1 MTHLVNDPRTFA
13 ADVLTGFVRA
23 HADRVREVP
32 GGVVRAAPAA
42 PGKVAVVLGGG
53 SGHYPAFAGW
63 VGEGMA
69 DGVVCG
75 NIFASPSADQAV
87 TVIRAAD
94 RGAGVLLG
102 FGNYAG
108 DRLQFGQAARELRA
122 DGIDVRIVTVTD
134 DVASAAEP
142 EQRRGIAGDL
152 IVFKIAGAAA
162 AAGADLDRV
171 ERVAARANARTRTIG
186 IALAG
191 CTLPGQD
198 EPLFTVPA
206 GRIALGLGIHGE
218 PGLSTEDLGSATE
231 VADDLV
237 DRILAEAP
245 ADAGR
250 VAVLV
255 NGLGATTHEELFAVY
270 GRVADRLTAAGL
282 VIIAPEVGEQ
292 VTSLDMAGMSLT
304 VTFLDPELE
313 RYWTAPAD
321 TPAFRRGRPGPVG
334 AEPPPAAAAPPADAL
349 APPPATVVSPG
360 SEDSRRAAED
370 LLRSAAAV
378 TRALADHEA
387 ELGRL
392 DAVAG
397 DGDHGQGMVLGVGG
411 AVRAA
416 EEAHLAG
423 AGLGAVLDAAGRAW
437 SNAAG
442 GTSGALWGAALRA
455 AGAEVG
461 NDRAPDADGV
471 ARAVDRAV
479 TAAADLGGARE
490 GDKTV
495 IDAAV
500 PFAANLRAAVG
511 QGAAVPAAWA
521 SAATAA
527 EEAARGTAALTA
539 RLGRARTHGEHAR
552 GHADPGA
559 ISFALVVAAVAQSS
573 TVSAEES

>member
-13 ADVLTGFVRA
+13 ADVLTGFARA

-32 GGVVRAAPAA
+32 GGVVRVAPAP

-87 TVIRAAD
+87 TVVRAAD

-108 DRLQFGQAARELRA
+108 DQLQFGQAAKELRA
-122 DGIDVRIVTVTD
+122 DGIDVRMVTVTD
-134 DVASAAEP
+134 DLASATEP

-162 AAGADLDRV
+162 AAGADLDDV
-171 ERVAARANARTRTIG
+171 ERVATRANARTRTIG

-198 EPLFTVPA
+198 EPLFTIPA

-218 PGLSTEDLGSATE
+218 PGLSTEDLGSASE

-237 DRILAEAP
+237 ARILAEAP
-245 ADAGR
+245 EDADR

-282 VIIAPEVGEQ
+282 VIVAPEVGEQ
-292 VTSLDMAGMSLT
+292 VTSLDMAGLSLT
-304 VTFLDPELE
+304 ATFLDPELE

-321 TPAFRRGRPGPVG
+321 TPAFRRGRPGPLR
-334 AEPPPAAAAPPADAL
+334 ADPAPAAHPAVATLTPASSATAVAPG
-349 APPPATVVSPG
+349 T
-360 SEDSRRAAED
+360 EDSRRATEQV
-370 LLRSAAAV
+370 LRTAAAIAV
-378 TRALADHEA
+378 ALTEHEE

-397 DGDHGQGMVLGVGG
+397 DGDHGQGMVLGIGG

-416 EEAHLAG
+416 EQAHLAG
-423 AGLGAVLDAAGRAW
+423 AGLGDVLDAAGRAW

-461 NDRAPDADGV
+461 NERAPDGAGL

-500 PFAANLRAAVG
+500 PFAAHLRSAVG
-511 QGAAVPAAWA
+511 QGSAVPAAWA
-521 SAATAA
+521 SAANAA

-539 RLGRARTHGEHAR
+539 RLGRARTHGERAR

-559 ISFALVVAAVAQSS
+559 ISFALVVGTVAQSS

>member
-1 MTHLVNDPRTFA
+1 MTHLVNDPKTFA
-13 ADVLTGFVRA
+13 ADVLTGFTRA

-108 DRLQFGQAARELRA
+108 DQLQFGQAARELRA

-134 DVASAAEP
+134 DLASAAEP

-162 AAGADLDRV
+162 AAGADLDEV
-171 ERVAARANARTRTIG
+171 ERVATRANARTRTIG

-245 ADAGR
+245 EDAER

-270 GRVADRLTAAGL
+270 GRVADRLTGAGL
-282 VIIAPEVGEQ
+282 VIVAPEVGEQ
-292 VTSLDMAGMSLT
+292 VTSLDMAGLSLT
-304 VTFLDPELE
+304 VTFLDAELE

-321 TPAFRRGRPGPVG
+321 TPAFRRGRPGPTR
-334 AEPPPAAAAPPADAL
+334 ADPAPAAADPLATL
-349 APPPATVVSPG
+349 APAPSVTAVSPG
-360 SEDSRRAAED
+360 GEHSRRATED
-370 LLRSAAAV
+370 LLRTAAAV
-378 TRALADHEA
+378 AAAITEHEA

-397 DGDHGQGMVLGVGG
+397 DGDHGQGMVLGIDG

-416 EEAHLAG
+416 EQTHLAG
-423 AGLGAVLDAAGRAW
+423 AGLGDVLDAAGRAW

-461 NDRAPDADGV
+461 NERAPDAAGL

-479 TAAADLGGARE
+479 VAAADLGGARE

-500 PFAANLRAAVG
+500 PFATRLRSAVG
-511 QGAAVPAAWA
+511 QGTAAPAAWA
-521 SAATAA
+521 AAATAA

-539 RLGRARTHGEHAR
+539 RLGRARTHGERAR

-559 ISFALVVAAVAQSS
+559 ISFALVVGTVAQSS